1 MFFDVT
7 SRRLCP
13 LMAAWAL
20 LSMGGAEAGGR
31 LIATGGVSEIE
42 GAAGG
47 GIVPWAV
54 IAGYGTRDQVSVTA
68 YHTHLAMDDFRLN
81 SSGVA
86 MGFRDRLEL
95 SLARQVFGLGTT
107 VSGQLIR
114 QDVVG
119 VKLKLAGDLVTDQ
132 DRWLPQVAVGV
143 QYKKNRDM
151 VVALS
156 LGARDDSGVDFY
168 LAATKLY
175 LAGFAGRNLLA
186 NVTVR
191 ATKANQ
197 LGLLGFGGDKR
208 NRYQPQVEASLAV
221 LVKDNLVVGTEYRSK
236 PDNLHAFREDNFVD
250 LFVAF
255 FPSKNVSIT
264 IAHAVMGQIAD
275 KRDQKGTY
283 LSLQLAY

>member
-13 LMAAWAL
+13 LIAGWAL
-20 LSMGGAEAGGR
+20 LSMGIAEAGGR

-107 VSGQLIR
+107 VSGQSIR

-132 DRWLPQVAVGV
+132 DRWMPQVAVGV
-143 QYKKNRDM
+143 QYKKN
-151 VVALS
+151 L
-156 LGARDDSGVDFY
+156 DDS
-168 LAATKLY
+168 
-175 LAGFAGRNLLA
+175 
-186 NVTVR
+186 TV
-191 ATKANQ
+191 
-197 LGLLGFGGDKR
+197 
-208 NRYQPQVEASLAV
+208 
-221 LVKDNLVVGTEYRSK
+221 
-236 PDNLHAFREDNFVD
+236 
-250 LFVAF
+250 
-255 FPSKNVSIT
+255 
-264 IAHAVMGQIAD
+264 
-275 KRDQKGTY
+275 
-283 LSLQLAY
+283 LQQSE

>member
-1 MFFDVT
+1 MFFEVT

-13 LMAAWAL
+13 LIAAWAL
-20 LSMGGAEAGGR
+20 FSMGNAEAGGR
-31 LIATGGVSEIE
+31 LITTGGVSEIE

-54 IAGYGTRDQVSVTA
+54 IAGYGTRDQVSVAA
-68 YHTHLAMDDFRLN
+68 YHSHLAIDDFRLN

-86 MGFRDRLEL
+86 MGIRDWLEL

-107 VSGQLIR
+107 VSGQSIR

-132 DRWLPQVAVGV
+132 DRWMPQVAVGV

-151 VVALS
+151 AVPLS
-156 LGARDDSGVDFY
+156 LGARDGSGVDFY

-221 LVKDNLVVGTEYRSK
+221 LVKDNLAVGAEYRSK

-250 LFVAF
+250 LFVAC

>member
-13 LMAAWAL
+13 LIAAWAL
-20 LSMGGAEAGGR
+20 FSVGFAEAGGH

-68 YHTHLAMDDFRLN
+68 YHTHLAIDDFRLN

-86 MGFRDRLEL
+86 IGFRDRLEL

-107 VSGQLIR
+107 VRGQSIR
-114 QDVVG
+114 QDMVG

-132 DRWLPQVAVGV
+132 DRWMPQVAVGV

-151 VVALS
+151 VVPLS

-186 NVTVR
+186 NVTLR

-221 LVKDNLVVGTEYRSK
+221 LVKDNLAVGTEYRSK

-264 IAHAVMGQIAD
+264 IAHALMGQIAD